1 VPPARKQ
8 APPKETTD
16 DVEKV
21 IEQIR
26 ELNEQALAKGR
37 ELGLGFL
44 DAYEKTL
51 RAVLDLELKAADSAG
66 VDWFADIARAQADF
80 LRKVTDSY
88 VSTARDLLKS

>member
-1 VPPARKQ
+1 MSPA
-8 APPKETTD
+8 PKRPAGASD

-44 DAYEKTL
+44 DAYEQTL
-51 RAVLDLELKAADSAG
+51 RSVLDLETKAAESAS

-80 LRKVTDSY
+80 LRKVSDSY
-88 VSTARDLLKS
+88 VSAARDLLKS